1 MHMDA
6 HREVVIVHSS
16 DLHLGTDD
24 SFSDKDRLEVLPK
37 VLAAA
42 AEANADIVLLAG
54 DSFDNHRQP
63 INLLERATEMLRDYA
78 KPVVILPG
86 NHDPLTPDSVYRRG
100 GLGLIDNVSI
110 LGLNVD
116 EAAMFSQFEL
126 EIWGHPHFDYS
137 DMSPLANPR
146 PRTTRWQLA
155 AAHGLSLEPLD
166 ARAVELAGR
175 TGELFGALMS
185 IDPAAPEST
194 DIQRQR
200 EALAKQFDQ
209 LLSNVDA
216 CLLPVLPIPAPPHV
230 ESGTAINVDGEPRD
244 YMQLF
249 TANAFPF
256 NVTGQM
262 PPPRTSGKPP
272 M

>member
-1 MHMDA
+1 MHMNA

-42 AEANADIVLLAG
+42 AEANADIVVLAG

-63 INLLERATEMLRDYA
+63 LDLLERATDMLRDYA
-78 KPVVILPG
+78 NPVVILPG

-116 EAAMFSQFEL
+116 EAIVFSQFEL
-126 EIWGHPHFDYS
+126 EIWGHAHFDYT

-155 AAHGLSLEPLD
+155 AAHGHYVDE
-166 ARAVELAGR
+166 ARDPNRMIGSWLIHREELLATGSDYVALGHWNQSIAVGN
-175 TGELFGALMS
+175 GE
-185 IDPAAPEST
+185 
-194 DIQRQR
+194 
-200 EALAKQFDQ
+200 
-209 LLSNVDA
+209 
-216 CLLPVLPIPAPPHV
+216 IPAHYSGSPEYTGTVNVVRLRSDGTV
-230 ESGTAINVDGEPRD
+230 EI
-244 YMQLF
+244 
-249 TANAFPF
+249 
-256 NVTGQM
+256 
-262 PPPRTSGKPP
+262 GKATLR
-272 M
+272 